1 MSFSPTVFDGN
12 ASAFDIS
19 EFRKAFAESSYKM
32 TEDSGRSLVKE
43 ANRGSCRLLC
53 ARRERPCRRP
63 AEQRDQPR

>member
-1 MSFSPTVFDGN
+1 
-12 ASAFDIS
+12 
-19 EFRKAFAESSYKM
+19 
-32 TEDSGRSLVKE
+32 VKE